1 MNKSSNVRSSCY
13 TIVNDKLD
21 IEVNITNRTFNFLD
35 KTTFIYST
43 SLCLS
48 RQQTWILPC
57 LPSHWVTH
65 IKYIYVI
72 YTNTYKKKKR
82 GRRADPFRNNSKR
95 KTSRIDNW
103 HQEKKENACLT
114 RERTLSYTWR
124 NRSTMMMINERE
136 RERAERSSRKRYY
149 AKDNLLSKYYFR
161 LYAFEKR
168 EKGKDQLNAG
178 KISRGSARIIKAMFI

>member
-103 HQEKKENACLT
+103 HHETEKRN
-114 RERTLSYTWR
+114 REWGMLDKRGDARSRTLDG
-124 NRSTMMMINERE
+124 IDERQWWV
-136 RERAERSSRKRYY
+136 RERSSRENKNKDEVSFVFLSPSTSHIQHITTSIDY
-149 AKDNLLSKYYFR
+149 AKRQFHLEFTYF
-161 LYAFEKR
+161 L
-168 EKGKDQLNAG
+168 
-178 KISRGSARIIKAMFI
+178 IIV